1 MWGLMRRPAAFARR
15 VGAVTFES
23 IDRFFAD
30 QCGQH
35 AAGIAYRVLFSIA
48 PLAIVL
54 VSIFGLVLQND
65 GIRNDVVKTI
75 VDALPV
81 SVAGRQDVADAITA
95 IAKPASAV
103 GLLGLVVFAWAAT
116 GMMASI
122 RAGLE
127 AAMDSSGSRPMVRG
141 KLVDLVL
148 IVGAAVLVLLTAG
161 VTLLN
166 DLAQRALERLDL
178 GAVAG
183 GVLRGE
189 SFALSVV
196 VVMLLYRFVPARG
209 LQFHAGLVG
218 ASVTA
223 ALLQLISFASG
234 VIFDRATKLTVVYG
248 SLTAALVFLYSIY
261 LYSSAL
267 LLGAEFAAAW
277 SRPPTDGGPPFLIQL
292 KRAALGLFVKQ
303 KPLLPP
309 KDTAGPREF
318 GRASHSDD

>member
-1 MWGLMRRPAAFARR
+1 MVDSSAWRPAAFARR

-35 AAGIAYRVLFSIA
+35 AAGIAYRVLFSMA

-65 GIRNDVVKTI
+65 GIRNDVVNTI

-178 GAVAG
+178 GAVAPGCSARRVVRAVGRRCDAPLPVRARTRSAVSRRARWSICHG
-183 GVLRGE
+183 G
-189 SFALSVV
+189 
-196 VVMLLYRFVPARG
+196 
-209 LQFHAGLVG
+209 
-218 ASVTA
+218 A
-223 ALLQLISFASG
+223 A
-234 VIFDRATKLTVVYG
+234 
-248 SLTAALVFLYSIY
+248 
-261 LYSSAL
+261 
-267 LLGAEFAAAW
+267 
-277 SRPPTDGGPPFLIQL
+277 PTDLVCVRRDL
-292 KRAALGLFVKQ
+292 
-303 KPLLPP
+303 
-309 KDTAGPREF
+309 
-318 GRASHSDD
+318 